1 MPLLTQQDEA
11 LFDKL
16 LQEHYTA
23 LLRYTWILV
32 RRMGALEI
40 GANLVEDAIQEALL
54 QAWQC
59 PVRLKTTE
67 DALNWIYV
75 ALGLKLRELLRSQRR
90 WAGSLQ
96 KLHLEKETEIQPI
109 PEEWLDLYNALEP
122 LPESEADLLYRYF
135 WEGYSYKEL
144 SEIVGCSVTNV
155 TTKMHRIRG
164 KLKNILKTFV
174 IFLFSL

>member
-1 MPLLTQQDEA
+1 M
-11 LFDKL
+11 
-16 LQEHYTA
+16 
-23 LLRYTWILV
+23 
-32 RRMGALEI
+32 
-40 GANLVEDAIQEALL
+40 EDAIQEALL

-59 PVRLKTTE
+59 PVRLKTME

-90 WAGSLQ
+90 WAGNLQ
-96 KLHLEKETEIQPI
+96 KLQLEKETEIQPI
-109 PEEWLDLYNALEP
+109 PEEWLDLYNALES